1 MTDNAQTINMQD
13 NRTVVGLLRA
23 GDEKCFDAL
32 FRRYYK
38 PLCTY
43 ATRFV
48 TPARAEELVQDTLM
62 WVWENRTSLLP
73 EMPLKS
79 LLFTI
84 VKNKAINH
92 MSRDTIKNR
101 VIRQLAEYYEEEF
114 DDPDFY
120 LEGEL
125 VERLTAALRKMPPEF
140 QQTFR
145 MHRLE
150 GRTHKEIAAALGVS
164 PQTVNYRIGQTV
176 RLLREELKEYW
187 PLVVLLLWPDL
198 YGQTNEKYKEDS
210 RKSSTAYRKPI
221 TYSRASNFGSK
232 NEM

>member
-1 MTDNAQTINMQD
+1 MADNAHTIDIHD

-32 FRRYYK
+32 LRRYYK

-48 TPARAEELVQDTLM
+48 PPVRAEELVQDTLM
-62 WVWENRTSLLP
+62 WVWENRTSLIP

-84 VKNKAINH
+84 VKNKSLNSAL
-92 MSRDTIKNR
+92 RDTLKNR
-101 VIRQLAEYYEEEF
+101 IIRQLAERYEETF

-125 VERLTAALRKMPPEF
+125 VQRLTEALRKMPPEF
-140 QQTFR
+140 RQTFR

-150 GRTHKEIAAALGVS
+150 GMTHKEIAVRLNVS

-176 RLLREELKEYW
+176 RLLREELSDYW
-187 PLVVLLLWPDL
+187 PLLVLLLWPDL
-198 YGQTNEKYKEDS
+198 S
-210 RKSSTAYRKPI
+210 
-221 TYSRASNFGSK
+221 
-232 NEM
+232 

>member
-73 EMPLKS
+73 EDGQLPYRADRAPAAPRAERVLAARRFAVVAGPALK
-79 LLFTI
+79 
-84 VKNKAINH
+84 K
-92 MSRDTIKNR
+92 
-101 VIRQLAEYYEEEF
+101 
-114 DDPDFY
+114 
-120 LEGEL
+120 
-125 VERLTAALRKMPPEF
+125 
-140 QQTFR
+140 
-145 MHRLE
+145 
-150 GRTHKEIAAALGVS
+150 
-164 PQTVNYRIGQTV
+164 
-176 RLLREELKEYW
+176 
-187 PLVVLLLWPDL
+187 
-198 YGQTNEKYKEDS
+198 
-210 RKSSTAYRKPI
+210 YRKFPI
-221 TYSRASNFGSK
+221 FFEFRLASSADGLYYYID
-232 NEM
+232 

>member
-101 VIRQLAEYYEEEF
+101 VMPARRILRRGVRRSRFLPRRRTGGASHGRAAQDAARIPADFPHAPARRQDPQGDRRRARRVAADGQLPDRADRAPAARRAERVLAARRF
-114 DDPDFY
+114 AVVAGP
-120 LEGEL
+120 
-125 VERLTAALRKMPPEF
+125 ALK
-140 QQTFR
+140 
-145 MHRLE
+145 
-150 GRTHKEIAAALGVS
+150 K
-164 PQTVNYRIGQTV
+164 
-176 RLLREELKEYW
+176 
-187 PLVVLLLWPDL
+187 
-198 YGQTNEKYKEDS
+198 
-210 RKSSTAYRKPI
+210 YRKFPI
-221 TYSRASNFGSK
+221 FFEFRLASSADGLYYYID
-232 NEM
+232 

>member
-1 MTDNAQTINMQD
+1 MATNTQNIDLTD

-23 GDEKCFDAL
+23 GDESCFDAL

-48 TPARAEELVQDTLM
+48 APERAEELVQDTLM
-62 WVWENRTSLLP
+62 WVWENRTALLP

-84 VKNKAINH
+84 VKNKSLNSV
-92 MSRDTIKNR
+92 SRNTLRTRIMQ
-101 VIRQLAEYYEEEF
+101 QLADKYESHFEE
-114 DDPDFY
+114 PDFY
-120 LEGEL
+120 LEEEL
-125 VERLTAALRKMPPEF
+125 IQRLRKALDKMPPEF
-140 QQTFR
+140 GQTFR

-150 GRTHKEIAAALGVS
+150 GLTHKEIAARLQVS

-176 RLLREELKEYW
+176 RMLREELREYW
-187 PLVVLLLWPDL
+187 PLVILLLWPDL
-198 YGQTNEKYKEDS
+198 S
-210 RKSSTAYRKPI
+210 
-221 TYSRASNFGSK
+221 
-232 NEM
+232 

>member
-1 MTDNAQTINMQD
+1 MRTASENTQQMVDMQD
-13 NRTVVGLLRA
+13 NRTVVRLLHA
-23 GDEKCFDAL
+23 GDEACFHAL

-48 TPARAEELVQDTLM
+48 TIDRAEELVQDTMM
-62 WVWENRTSLLP
+62 WLWEHRMTLLP

-84 VKNKAINH
+84 VKNKSINSA
-92 MSRDTIKNR
+92 SRHTVRNR
-101 VIRQLAEYYEEEF
+101 IFRELARDCEEEF

-125 VERLTAALRKMPPEF
+125 MRRLNEALDKLPAEF
-140 QQTFR
+140 RQTFR

-150 GRTHKEIAAALGVS
+150 GMTHREIAEALHVS

-176 RLLREELKEYW
+176 RLLRDELREYW
-187 PLVVLLLWPDL
+187 PLIALVL
-198 YGQTNEKYKEDS
+198 GS
-210 RKSSTAYRKPI
+210 RLS
-221 TYSRASNFGSK
+221 
-232 NEM
+232 

>member
-145 MHRLE
+145 MHRARRQDPQ
-150 GRTHKEIAAALGVS
+150 GDRRRARRVAADGQLPDRADRAPAARRAERVLAARRFAVVAGPAL
-164 PQTVNYRIGQTV
+164 
-176 RLLREELKEYW
+176 K
-187 PLVVLLLWPDL
+187 
-198 YGQTNEKYKEDS
+198 K
-210 RKSSTAYRKPI
+210 YRKFPI
-221 TYSRASNFGSK
+221 FFEFRLASSADGLYYYID
-232 NEM
+232 

>member
-1 MTDNAQTINMQD
+1 MGTAAEDIHTVSMQD

-48 TPARAEELVQDTLM
+48 TPVRAEELVQDTLM
-62 WVWENRTSLLP
+62 WVWENRMSLLP

-84 VKNKAINH
+84 VKNKSINSASH
-92 MSRDTIKNR
+92 DSIKTR
-101 VIRQLAEYYEEEF
+101 VIRQLAESYEDQF

-125 VERLTAALRKMPPEF
+125 VQPRC
-140 QQTFR
+140 
-145 MHRLE
+145 
-150 GRTHKEIAAALGVS
+150 GRCRRSSSRHSAC
-164 PQTVNYRIGQTV
+164 IG
-176 RLLREELKEYW
+176 W
-187 PLVVLLLWPDL
+187 
-198 YGQTNEKYKEDS
+198 
-210 RKSSTAYRKPI
+210 
-221 TYSRASNFGSK
+221 RA
-232 NEM
+232 

>member
-1 MTDNAQTINMQD
+1 MADNAHTIDIHD

-48 TPARAEELVQDTLM
+48 PPVRAEELVQDTLM
-62 WVWENRTSLLP
+62 WVWENRTSLIP

-84 VKNKAINH
+84 VKNKSLNSA
-92 MSRDTIKNR
+92 SRDTLKNR
-101 VIRQLAEYYEEEF
+101 IIRQLAERYEETF

-125 VERLTAALRKMPPEF
+125 VQRLTEALRKMPPEF
-140 QQTFR
+140 RQTFR

-150 GRTHKEIAAALGVS
+150 GIDPQRNSRPPQRLPADGQLPYRADGSPAARRAQRLLAAA
-164 PQTVNYRIGQTV
+164 
-176 RLLREELKEYW
+176 
-187 PLVVLLLWPDL
+187 
-198 YGQTNEKYKEDS
+198 
-210 RKSSTAYRKPI
+210 
-221 TYSRASNFGSK
+221 RAVAVA
-232 NEM
+232 

>member
-1 MTDNAQTINMQD
+1 MADNAHTIDIHD

-48 TPARAEELVQDTLM
+48 PPVRAEELVQEAPVARPERMRKSQLF
-62 WVWENRTSLLP
+62 RLIP

-84 VKNKAINH
+84 VKNKSLNSA
-92 MSRDTIKNR
+92 SRDTLKNR
-101 VIRQLAEYYEEEF
+101 IIRQLAEHYEETF

-125 VERLTAALRKMPPEF
+125 VQRLTEALRKMPPEF
-140 QQTFR
+140 RQTFR

-150 GRTHKEIAAALGVS
+150 GMTHKEIAVRLNVS

-176 RLLREELKEYW
+176 RLLREELSDYW
-187 PLVVLLLWPDL
+187 PLLVLLLWPDL
-198 YGQTNEKYKEDS
+198 S
-210 RKSSTAYRKPI
+210 
-221 TYSRASNFGSK
+221 
-232 NEM
+232 

>member
-1 MTDNAQTINMQD
+1 MTDNVQTINMQD

-48 TPARAEELVQDTLM
+48 APARAEELVQDTLM

-84 VKNKAINH
+84 VKNKSINH

-150 GRTHKEIAAALGVS
+150 G
-164 PQTVNYRIGQTV
+164 
-176 RLLREELKEYW
+176 LLREELKDYW
-187 PLVVLLLWPDL
+187 PLIVLLLWPDL
-198 YGQTNEKYKEDS
+198 H
-210 RKSSTAYRKPI
+210 
-221 TYSRASNFGSK
+221 
-232 NEM
+232 

>member
-1 MTDNAQTINMQD
+1 MPCTESFLQILDKVVFLLWSLRRSSGRRARRIYRRWQITRIRSTYTN

-48 TPARAEELVQDTLM
+48 PPVRAEELVQDTLM
-62 WVWENRTSLLP
+62 WVWENRTSLIP

-84 VKNKAINH
+84 VKNKSLNSA
-92 MSRDTIKNR
+92 SRDTLKNR
-101 VIRQLAEYYEEEF
+101 IIRQLAERYEETF

-125 VERLTAALRKMPPEF
+125 VQRLTEALRKMPPEF
-140 QQTFR
+140 RQTFR

-150 GRTHKEIAAALGVS
+150 GMTHKEIAARLNVS

-176 RLLREELKEYW
+176 RLLREELSDYW
-187 PLVVLLLWPDL
+187 PLLVLLLWPDL
-198 YGQTNEKYKEDS
+198 S
-210 RKSSTAYRKPI
+210 
-221 TYSRASNFGSK
+221 
-232 NEM
+232 

>member
-1 MTDNAQTINMQD
+1 MANDVQSFDMKD
-13 NRTVVGLLRA
+13 NRTVVLMLRA
-23 GDEKCFDAL
+23 GDESCFDAL

-48 TPARAEELVQDTLM
+48 TPVRAEELVQDTLM
-62 WVWENRTSLLP
+62 WVWENRSSLLP

-84 VKNKAINH
+84 VKNKALNSA
-92 MSRDTIKNR
+92 SRNTLRSRILQ
-101 VIRQLAEYYEEEF
+101 QLADKYEPHFEE
-114 DDPDFY
+114 PDFY
-120 LEGEL
+120 LEEEL
-125 VERLTAALRKMPPEF
+125 IHRLTEALGKMPPEF

-150 GRTHKEIAAALGVS
+150 GLTHKEIAARLQVS

-176 RLLREELKEYW
+176 RMLREELRDYW
-187 PLVVLLLWPDL
+187 PLVILLLWPDL
-198 YGQTNEKYKEDS
+198 S
-210 RKSSTAYRKPI
+210 
-221 TYSRASNFGSK
+221 
-232 NEM
+232 

>member
-1 MTDNAQTINMQD
+1 MQD

-125 VERLTAALRKMPPEF
+125 VERLTPRCARCRPNSS
-140 QQTFR
+140 
-145 MHRLE
+145 RLSAC
-150 GRTHKEIAAALGVS
+150 T
-164 PQTVNYRIGQTV
+164 
-176 RLLREELKEYW
+176 
-187 PLVVLLLWPDL
+187 
-198 YGQTNEKYKEDS
+198 
-210 RKSSTAYRKPI
+210 
-221 TYSRASNFGSK
+221 GSK
-232 NEM
+232 AGPTRRSPPRSACRRRRSITGSGRPCACCAKS

>member
-1 MTDNAQTINMQD
+1 MQD

-84 VKNKAINH
+84 VKNKSINH

-101 VIRQLAEYYEEEF
+101 VIRQFAEDYAEEF

-198 YGQTNEKYKEDS
+198 H
-210 RKSSTAYRKPI
+210 
-221 TYSRASNFGSK
+221 
-232 NEM
+232 

>member
-1 MTDNAQTINMQD
+1 MADNAHTIDIHD

-48 TPARAEELVQDTLM
+48 PPVRAEELVQDTLM
-62 WVWENRTSLLP
+62 WVWENRTSLIP

-84 VKNKAINH
+84 VKNKSLNSAL
-92 MSRDTIKNR
+92 RDTLKNR
-101 VIRQLAEYYEEEF
+101 IIRQLTE
-114 DDPDFY
+114 
-120 LEGEL
+120 
-125 VERLTAALRKMPPEF
+125 ALRKMPPEF
-140 QQTFR
+140 RQTFR

-150 GRTHKEIAAALGVS
+150 GMTHKEIAVRLNVS

-176 RLLREELKEYW
+176 RLLREELSDYW
-187 PLVVLLLWPDL
+187 PLLVLLLWPDL
-198 YGQTNEKYKEDS
+198 S
-210 RKSSTAYRKPI
+210 
-221 TYSRASNFGSK
+221 
-232 NEM
+232 

>member
-1 MTDNAQTINMQD
+1 MADNAHTIDIHD

-48 TPARAEELVQDTLM
+48 PPVRAEELVQDTLM
-62 WVWENRTSLLP
+62 WVWENRTSLIP

-84 VKNKAINH
+84 VKNKSLNSA
-92 MSRDTIKNR
+92 SRDTLKNR
-101 VIRQLAEYYEEEF
+101 IIRQLAEHYEETF

-125 VERLTAALRKMPPEF
+125 VQRLTEALRKMPPEF
-140 QQTFR
+140 RQTFR

-150 GRTHKEIAAALGVS
+150 GMTHKEIAVRLNVS

-176 RLLREELKEYW
+176 RLLREELSDYW
-187 PLVVLLLWPDL
+187 PLLVLLLWPDL
-198 YGQTNEKYKEDS
+198 S
-210 RKSSTAYRKPI
+210 
-221 TYSRASNFGSK
+221 
-232 NEM
+232 